1 MGGDDVSNGRSY
13 QNEDTRRK
21 TQVLIHFN
29 QSLFF
34 PRVPSSTSA
43 PGGRLCHA
51 HRESKKETQAVG
63 LPGPSAFPTCCG
75 WPLEILY
82 IYISQ
87 SCYYLN
93 VTSLPP
99 LLPHLAARQPLPGQ
113 NAEAVH
119 ITLSPSQPVH
129 AHILAGASP
138 QRLVDLSLPPTSGHA
153 LLLLKPCRCLTGR
166 HAPPTG
172 SSCTLHSVKSPSK
185 HTPREARSLSCLEP
199 LRDPL
204 SLAG

>member
-1 MGGDDVSNGRSY
+1 MKTHVGRPRSSSISISLSSFSESSLPRQPQEADCVMHTEKARKKLRQWAFLGPLPSPHAAGG
-13 QNEDTRRK
+13 
-21 TQVLIHFN
+21 
-29 QSLFF
+29 
-34 PRVPSSTSA
+34 
-43 PGGRLCHA
+43 PGG
-51 HRESKKETQAVG
+51 
-63 LPGPSAFPTCCG
+63 FY
-75 WPLEILY
+75 IY

-99 LLPHLAARQPLPGQ
+99 LLPHLAARQPLLGQ
-113 NAEAVH
+113 NAGAVH

-129 AHILAGASP
+129 AHILAGAPP